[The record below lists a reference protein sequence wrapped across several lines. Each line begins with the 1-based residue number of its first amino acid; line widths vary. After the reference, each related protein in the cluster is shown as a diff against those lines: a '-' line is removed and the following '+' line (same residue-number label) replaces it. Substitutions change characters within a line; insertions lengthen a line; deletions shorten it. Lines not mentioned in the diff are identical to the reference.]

1 MRILLFHFAELGSLG
16 GVEIAVLTLADA
28 LLQRGFVPAIVETVP
43 KRRPHRKLPNGIDV
57 FTVAASTYPSVTR
70 PKTWASFVRATLQ
83 LRSVLG
89 EFRPDVVH
97 VHYPIAQCL
106 PVAGAQAFGR
116 RWKLVVTVHGSD
128 IRMAPTEEPAIRAW
142 QHRLFGHA
150 DAITAVSSALL
161 QDAAQLYDNFRAKA
175 RVIHN
180 GVGRQW
186 FRLPLDSPSDP
197 GTDYVLYVGRLH
209 PVKGVDILLGAWKTV
224 AAGQPDIQLWIV
236 GDGPERQNLT
246 ALANELDISSSVC
259 FLGARKQEDLPLLYR
274 GARMVV
280 LPSRREGLPI
290 GLLEAGAAGALSVA
304 TRIPGI
310 SEVIEDGVNGFL
322 VAPESPSDLAAGVLK
337 VLRLP
342 RESARTLRQA
352 ARKRVLQQFSEERIV
367 SDYVELYQSI

>member
-1 MRILLFHFAELGSLG
+1 
-16 GVEIAVLTLADA
+16 
-28 LLQRGFVPAIVETVP
+28 
-43 KRRPHRKLPNGIDV
+43 
-57 FTVAASTYPSVTR
+57 
-70 PKTWASFVRATLQ
+70 
-83 LRSVLG
+83 
-89 EFRPDVVH
+89 
-97 VHYPIAQCL
+97 
-106 PVAGAQAFGR
+106 
-116 RWKLVVTVHGSD
+116 
-128 IRMAPTEEPAIRAW
+128 
-142 QHRLFGHA
+142 
-150 DAITAVSSALL
+150 
-161 QDAAQLYDNFRAKA
+161 
-175 RVIHN
+175 
-180 GVGRQW
+180 
-186 FRLPLDSPSDP
+186 
-197 GTDYVLYVGRLH
+197 
-209 PVKGVDILLGAWKTV
+209 V

-259 FLGARKQEDLPLLYR
+259 FLGARKREDLPLLYR